1 MKKYI
6 EPKSRIIK
14 IDTNDLYA
22 TSPGDIERGDDIV
35 SGQSIEGDVKAASRL
50 NLWDDEW

>member
-22 TSPGDIERGDDIV
+22 TSPQGDIERGDDIL
-35 SGQSIEGDVKAASRL
+35 SGQSIEGCKSCL
-50 NLWDDEW
+50 SPQSLG